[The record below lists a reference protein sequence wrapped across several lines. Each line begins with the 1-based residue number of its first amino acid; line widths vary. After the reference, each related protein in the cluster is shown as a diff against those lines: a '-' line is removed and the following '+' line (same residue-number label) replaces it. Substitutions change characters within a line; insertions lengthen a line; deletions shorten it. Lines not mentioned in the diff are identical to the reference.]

1 MCGLLIKVLLYCV
14 VSQMRK
20 KCQTTS
26 WHSFASRSI
35 HCNKCK
41 LTLNQKQQKRSLWQT
56 LPIMRMHICVSF
68 ALPAWQKI
76 TLYVTQYEKGRAL
89 RLKSHAWA
97 IDLYTTH
104 VKLINNQGK
113 MRKMDRFNRKE
124 AVKLNI

>member
-1 MCGLLIKVLLYCV
+1 
-14 VSQMRK
+14 
-20 KCQTTS
+20 
-26 WHSFASRSI
+26 
-35 HCNKCK
+35 
-41 LTLNQKQQKRSLWQT
+41 
-56 LPIMRMHICVSF
+56 MRMHICVSF

-113 MRKMDRFNRKE
+113 MKKKWIDSIARKR
-124 AVKLNI
+124 LN